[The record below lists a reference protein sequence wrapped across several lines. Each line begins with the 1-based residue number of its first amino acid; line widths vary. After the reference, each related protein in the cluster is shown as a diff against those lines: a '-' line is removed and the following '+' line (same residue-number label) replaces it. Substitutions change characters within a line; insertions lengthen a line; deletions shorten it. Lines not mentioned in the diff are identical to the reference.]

1 MASLSDDYLLFLQ
14 SMKDYA
20 ILVLNAEGMV
30 IFSNDAIENI
40 TGYTASEIVHKP
52 FDLLYTEG
60 ERQANKLPLTLEK
73 AADSG
78 RAEEEGWQTRK
89 NGSRCWAN
97 TVINPICDHQNRL
110 TGYTVVM
117 RDMTTHKASEQ
128 ELKRSEEKHRL
139 LVEGVKDYGIFML
152 DPSGMISSWND
163 GGRQIT
169 GYSSYEIIGKPFSLF
184 FTNPDQEIKKPE
196 RVLAETLEKGK
207 YNEEGWRVKKNG
219 SFFWAAVV
227 ITPLFNDRNQHTG
240 FAHVIH
246 DLTEQKESER
256 SLRESEEQRRLLIQS
271 VKDYAIFMLDPMG
284 VIISWNEG
292 ARRIKGY
299 TEEEITGKHFSI
311 FYSLAERESEKPWRE
326 LTIAKT
332 RGTYEEEGWR
342 IRKDGSMFWA
352 NVVITAI
359 HNNAGQHIGFSK
371 VTRDLTWRKDA
382 ERALRESEE
391 RARLLMENVKDYGI
405 FMLDPDGIV
414 TSWNEGVKRIEGYAA
429 YEVIG
434 KHFSLFYPPED
445 IASDRPAIELGIAKS
460 AGKYEQEGWRIRKDG
475 SRFWASVAI
484 TSIISTSN
492 ELVGFSNVTR
502 DLTERRAI
510 EETLRN
516 SEERYRL
523 LVGQVKDYGIFML
536 DEKGRIISWNEGAKR
551 INGFESADILQK
563 HFSIFYPQ
571 ADVDNEKPALELKIA
586 REYGK
591 YEEEG
596 WRVRKDGS
604 LFWAS
609 VVITAIHNDA
619 GALIGFAKVTR
630 DLTERKKAEQALRE
644 SEERSRKLAEETNR
658 ANIILAY
665 ANQELEQFTSIAS
678 HDLQEP
684 LRTVKSFLTLVDSRM
699 PEDVPENLKIYI
711 HKSIDAT
718 DRMRELIQNLLQY
731 TQVSKQEIVRESVSV
746 EDLVSTVLQNLKG
759 SVETTGASVTL
770 ENGVPFVQ
778 GDRTQLLQLI
788 QNLVGNA
795 IKFSAGN
802 VPQVR
807 IRTVQKNG
815 EYMFSVSDNGVGIAP
830 ENHHK
835 VFEIFKRLAVG
846 KYQGTGIGLSICK
859 RIVERHQGK
868 IWIES
873 ELGKGT
879 TFHFT
884 LPAHNSGHVLT
895 EKI

>member
-14 SMKDYA
+14 SVKDYA
-20 ILVLNAEGMV
+20 ILVLNPEGIV
-30 IFSNDAIENI
+30 RFSNEAVQNI
-40 TGYTASEIVHKP
+40 TGYTADEIINKP
-52 FDLLYTEG
+52 LGLLYTEE
-60 ERQANKLPLTLEK
+60 ERQADKLLLTLEK
-73 AADSG
+73 ASGAG
-78 RAEEEGWQTRK
+78 RAEEEGWQIRK

-97 TVINPICDHQNRL
+97 KVVNPIHDHQHRL

-117 RDMTTHKASEQ
+117 RDMTVYKASEQ
-128 ELKRSEEKHRL
+128 ELKRSEERHRL
-139 LVEGVKDYGIFML
+139 LVEGIKDYGIFML
-152 DPSGMISSWND
+152 DPAGMITSWNE
-163 GGRQIT
+163 GGQQVT
-169 GYSSYEIIGKPFSLF
+169 GYASYEIIGKPFSLF
-184 FTNPDQEIKKPE
+184 YTNEDQELKKPE
-196 RVLAETLEKGK
+196 RALTETLEKGK
-207 YNEEGWRVKKNG
+207 HSEQGWRVRKNG
-219 SFFWAAVV
+219 SFFCAAVV
-227 ITPLFNDRNQHTG
+227 ITPLFNDRNQHIG
-240 FAHVIH
+240 FAHVMH

-271 VKDYAIFMLDPMG
+271 VKDYAIFMLDPNG

-299 TEEEITGKHFSI
+299 SEEEIIGRHFSI
-311 FYSLAERESEKPWRE
+311 FYTQVDLESEKPWRE
-326 LTIAKT
+326 LTIAKAK
-332 RGTYEEEGWR
+332 GTYEEEGWR
-342 IRKDGSMFWA
+342 LRKDGSMFWA
-352 NVVITAI
+352 NVVITAMFN
-359 HNNAGQHIGFSK
+359 HAGQHIGFSK
-371 VTRDLTWRKDA
+371 VTRDLTWRRDA
-382 ERALRESEE
+382 ERTLRESEE

-405 FMLDPDGIV
+405 CMLDQNGIV
-414 TSWNEGVKRIEGYAA
+414 SSWNEGVRRVEGYAA

-445 IASDRPAIELGIAKS
+445 IAADRPAIELGIAKT

-475 SRFWASVAI
+475 SRFWASVVI
-484 TSIISTSN
+484 MPIISASN
-492 ELVGFSNVTR
+492 ELIGFSNVTR

-551 INGFESADILQK
+551 INGFDSADILQK

-571 ADVDNEKPALELKIA
+571 ADIDNEKPALELKIA

-596 WRVRKDGS
+596 WRVRKNGS

-619 GALIGFAKVTR
+619 GALIGYAKVTR

-644 SEERSRKLAEETNR
+644 SEERSRRLAEETNR

-684 LRTVKSFLTLVDSRM
+684 LRTVKSFLTLVDSRL
-699 PEDVPENLKIYI
+699 PENVPENLKVYI
-711 HKSIDAT
+711 GKSIDAT

-731 TQVSKQEIVRESVSV
+731 SQVSKQEIVRESVSV

-759 SVETTGASVTL
+759 SVESSGASVTL
-770 ENGVPFVQ
+770 ENGVPFVL

-795 IKFSAGN
+795 IKFNAGN

-807 IRTVQKNG
+807 IKTVQKNG

-835 VFEIFKRLAVG
+835 VFEIFKRLAAG

-884 LPAHNSGHVLT
+884 LPVHNNGHALT